1 MINEHRL
8 EGAIRTAG
16 YTQNKL
22 AAEMKITPNTF
33 STKKKRGT
41 FTLKQVEQI
50 CSILE
55 IKKPEEKVDIFLG

>member
-22 AAEMKITPNTF
+22 AAEMKITPNTL
-33 STKKKRGT
+33 SIVMIA
-41 FTLKQVEQI
+41 FTISAIV
-50 CSILE
+50 
-55 IKKPEEKVDIFLG
+55 IKPQRKSLPSDSVSF